1 MKTKLNIK
9 IIDSDN
15 RIDNVESM
23 NKNQMTNEE
32 YFLDLQN
39 RRNKLLS
46 AFDKLQIKEDEIEND
61 KSLSSEERVKIK
73 KELLE
78 QYQEISLKLN
88 QLTEEAENFVKQLEN
103 R

>member
-15 RIDNVESM
+15 RIDNVELM

-39 RRNKLLS
+39 RRNQLLS
-46 AFDKLQIKEDEIEND
+46 AFDKLQIKEDEVESD
-61 KSLSSEERVKIK
+61 KSLSSEERIKIK
-73 KELLE
+73 KELLR
-78 QYQEISLKLN
+78 QYQEISLALEK
-88 QLTEEAENFVKQLEN
+88 LTEEVAEFVKNLEK
-103 R
+103 